1 MGDFRLITLPHDDH
15 KPPRVQEV
23 QLALKEFTR
32 DQDDNIC
39 LTPRLATPD
48 EVDYWFDKL
57 MKRLQT
63 LRARAKEKVR

>member
-1 MGDFRLITLPHDDH
+1 MGDFRLVTIPHDDH
-15 KPPRVQEV
+15 KPPLVQEV

-39 LTPRLATPD
+39 LTPSLANAE

-57 MKRLQT
+57 TKRLQT
-63 LRARAKEKVR
+63 LRVQAKAKVK